1 MFKKI
6 AIIGLLVAVCVFFA
20 YKKCNNSEAIQSN
33 SVRVVSICKVIEHE
47 ALDSVARGI
56 MDYFK
61 DNKNVQFKIDTCQ
74 CSQALALQIVS
85 KFVNSGGDIFVSIGT
100 IPAQASFKLAKQKKI
115 KLVFS
120 SVTNPSSIAP
130 SFKGT
135 NTTGVSNFIALK
147 PQIELFR
154 KIQPKLK
161 KLGIL
166 FNTGESNSFD
176 IVKKLRPITKE
187 MGIELVEQ
195 GIQKASDI
203 PQAIN
208 NLAQKVDA
216 VFISNDN
223 TSLTGI
229 SFIVSVC
236 NKNKIPVYVS
246 DTDQVE
252 KGCLA
257 SLGPNQYQI
266 GIQTGKIIGKIIEG
280 TDIDS
285 IPVEYP
291 SSTETFIN
299 LKAARE
305 IGITIPKEVLDKA
318 DKIIGK
324 EIP

>member
-1 MFKKI
+1 MLKKI
-6 AIIGLLVAVCVFFA
+6 TIVSLLIAACAFFVC
-20 YKKCNNSEAIQSN
+20 KKYYSSPVIQPN
-33 SVRVVSICKVIEHE
+33 SVRTISICKVIEHE
-47 ALDSVARGI
+47 ALDSVALGI

-74 CSQALALQIVS
+74 NSQALALQIVS

-100 IPAQASFKLAKQKKI
+100 MPAQTSFKLAKENKI

-120 SVTNPSSIAP
+120 SVTNPSSIAS

-135 NTTGVSNFIALK
+135 NTTGVSNFISLK
-147 PQIELFR
+147 PQVELFR
-154 KIQPKLK
+154 QIQPKLK
-161 KLGIL
+161 RLGIM
-166 FNTGESNSFD
+166 FNTGESNSVD
-176 IVKKLRPITKE
+176 IVKKLKSVIEE

-208 NLAQKVDA
+208 SLAQKVDA

-246 DTDQVE
+246 DTDQVA

-257 SLGPNQYQI
+257 ALGPNQYQI
-266 GIQTGKIIGKIIEG
+266 GVQTGKIVEKIIKG
-280 TDIDS
+280 VDVDT
-285 IPVEYP
+285 IPVEFP
-291 SSTETFIN
+291 SSTEVFIN
-299 LKAARE
+299 LEAAKE
-305 IGITIPKEVLDKA
+305 LGVIIPKDVLDGA
-318 DKIIGK
+318 DKIIGSK
-324 EIP
+324 VP